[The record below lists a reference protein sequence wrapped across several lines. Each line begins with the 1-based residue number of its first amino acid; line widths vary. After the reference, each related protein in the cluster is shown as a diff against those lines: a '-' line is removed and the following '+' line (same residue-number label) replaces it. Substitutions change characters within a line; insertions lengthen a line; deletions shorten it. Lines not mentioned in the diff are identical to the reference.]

1 MSGNTVNFDDK
12 KIKKTDFYNKNKK
25 IFNINVI
32 DVNKKLVSK
41 KELYGKYNSFQYF
54 IGYNDSDA
62 IRPLYLELSQ
72 MTAYINK
79 SDEDKNKNKNKNT
92 ITMYLKV
99 KDKKLL
105 KNRNEIWKKIET
117 LIGIDFNSEPIYG
130 NDNKYIK
137 TKVKTYEDGITT
149 NFKIKVLLKN

>member
-32 DVNKKLVSK
+32 DVNKKLVCE

-54 IGYNDSDA
+54 IGYNDSDV

-72 MTAYINK
+72 MTAYINVMK
-79 SDEDKNKNKNKNT
+79 
-92 ITMYLKV
+92 I
-99 KDKKLL
+99 
-105 KNRNEIWKKIET
+105 KIE
-117 LIGIDFNSEPIYG
+117 
-130 NDNKYIK
+130 IK
-137 TKVKTYEDGITT
+137 TKTQ
-149 NFKIKVLLKN
+149 

>member
-32 DVNKKLVSK
+32 DVNKKLVCE

-54 IGYNDSDA
+54 IGYNDSDV

-137 TKVKTYEDGITT
+137 TKVKTYEDSITT